1 MPFVTACS
9 LNVSGCNITILV
21 DDAGGRDRH
30 HDVAAVLGARVA
42 DVAGLVVAGLRAA
55 APPDDWSLVDDVA
68 TVAIPAD
75 DDRAWPQRLADAEEH
90 GAAVAAALAAGRPVP
105 KAAPLPPPLRSR
117 VWAAVGGVPEMAG
130 LYARWQPGDR
140 QRGAAEAAA
149 HAPPSTV
156 RGYLSL
162 AEALAFARGAGAVLP
177 DRRYA

>member
-1 MPFVTACS
+1 MAPPPPPK
-9 LNVSGCNITILV
+9 
-21 DDAGGRDRH
+21 
-30 HDVAAVLGARVA
+30 
-42 DVAGLVVAGLRAA
+42 VAGSMAGPSSPPAVPKA
-55 APPDDWSLVDDVA
+55 FPPMAPTVA
-68 TVAIPAD
+68 TPTD

-156 RGYLSL
+156 RGYPSL
-162 AEALAFARGAGAVLP
+162 AEALAFARGAGTVLP